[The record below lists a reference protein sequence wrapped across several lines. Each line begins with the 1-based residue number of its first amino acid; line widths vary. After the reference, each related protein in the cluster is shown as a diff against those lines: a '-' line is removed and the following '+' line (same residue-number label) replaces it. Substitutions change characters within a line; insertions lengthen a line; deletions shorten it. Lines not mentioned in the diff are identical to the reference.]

1 MHSICSIK
9 YSVPKKVP
17 IAFHKGANYDY
28 HLFKEIIRIFKKIS
42 CLREITKTYINFTI
56 PIEKEVKRLNKNGG
70 KIIKNLS
77 YNYNFLIAQDM

>member
-17 IAFHKGANYDY
+17 IA
-28 HLFKEIIRIFKKIS
+28 LFKEIIRIFKKIS